1 VNILSHYYIQK
12 EAGDAYFTL
21 GKVMP
26 DFARSIA
33 TELKFKIKPE
43 PKTGIAGLNAI
54 SQGIKIHYQTD
65 KIFHNSQ
72 YFKDST
78 KYMTVLLQNA
88 GLQNVRRFYFV
99 YAHILLELM
108 LDRFLI
114 QDYYGEIERF
124 YNQLKM
130 IKKETILSFF
140 EYNGLAAYF
149 DRFWSF
155 FREFNKTQYLYG
167 LADNDRMVFALG
179 RIVSKSGLPEFKGND
194 KRLLINM
201 VDTIEPVLKSD
212 YFSIFIHINNSIH
225 S

>member
-1 VNILSHYYIQK
+1 VNILSHYFIHHQPDDPY
-12 EAGDAYFTL
+12 YTL

-33 TELKFKIKPE
+33 PELKFRLKPGFE
-43 PKTGIAGLNAI
+43 SDIQGLQSVDRGIGV
-54 SQGIKIHYQTD
+54 HYQTD
-65 KIFHNSQ
+65 RFFHNSQ

-78 KYMTVLLQNA
+78 KYLTVLLQN
-88 GLQNVRRFYFV
+88 GKLQDIRRFYFV

-114 QDYYGEIERF
+114 QDYNAEIERF

-130 IKKETILSFF
+130 IKKETILLYF

-155 FREFNKTQYLYG
+155 LLSFIERQYLYG
-167 LADNDRMVFALG
+167 LADNDRLAFALG
-179 RIVSKSGLPEFKGND
+179 RIVSKSGLSEFKGND

-201 VDTIEPVLKSD
+201 VEIMEPVLKPD
-212 YFSIFIHINNSIH
+212 YFSIFIQINNSIH